1 MLSLSPKR
9 KRFTEARSPLWWTTG
24 ALVVASSIASA
35 QEVAPNANEDTS
47 PSESEVSSET
57 QPEFAFKSDLEPLL
71 KEYCINCHGEKRQK
85 AELNLEVF
93 LGSDEIS
100 LIESRKI
107 WEKVSHALISREMPP
122 DDKPQPTEDAR
133 MAAAEYIHWDLSQFD
148 CSKAVNPGRVTVRR
162 LNRNEYALTIR
173 DLIGV
178 DFNVT
183 EGFPNDEVGYGFDNI
198 GDVLSLP
205 PMLMEKYLDAA
216 EKISLEAIETDIP
229 AYPPRKKAEAEKLE
243 TTADT
248 ADLDTRY
255 LALMRE
261 GDALWDVE
269 ITAPGQYTFL
279 AKAYGMQA
287 GPDPAR
293 MSFAIDGEVIQIV
306 DVWAVADQPEI
317 YKVPVLITEPGKK
330 RLTVGYTNNYNV
342 QNHPDPDL
350 NGDRNLLV
358 DYLELVG
365 PMDAPKPVVK
375 ASHLRVIPDGATV
388 ERSPESARKVMKRF
402 ASLTYRRPVKEGE
415 LGRIMELI
423 EMVLEDGGSF
433 EEAIQLGVQAVLV
446 SPNFLYR
453 WELDPNSQVVA
464 ASSETSESE
473 PDSES
478 DVRNVTDYELASRLS
493 YFLWSSMPDQELFEL
508 ADRGVLH
515 EAFVLRQ
522 QIKRMLTDPKSD
534 ALVEFFAG
542 QWLQIRNLAG
552 VTPDSTEFPQF
563 DEELRAAMKKETEM
577 FFASIMREDRS
588 VLNLLDADYTFM
600 NERLAQHY
608 GVEGVS
614 GDEFIRVKWDA
625 QSPRRGVLTQ
635 ASILT
640 ITSNPTRT
648 SPVNRGKWILEQI
661 LGAPPPPPP
670 GNVEALAEGDDAKL
684 SGSLRQRFEL
694 HRSKPE
700 CATCHTKMDPIGFA
714 FENFDAVG
722 RFRDNDNG
730 FPIDP
735 SGELPTGE
743 KIDGPKS
750 LINIL
755 KSEETFLKTLSE
767 KMLTFALGR
776 GLEYYDKCA
785 VDDAI
790 ESLTMNDYR
799 FSILIEQIVFSDAF
813 MKRNPERQSSNEL

>member
-1 MLSLSPKR
+1 MLSLIKYPTYRS
-9 KRFTEARSPLWWTTG
+9 RFRLTPALSSLVLCFGLVSIFGQETDTEKSTEP
-24 ALVVASSIASA
+24 
-35 QEVAPNANEDTS
+35 QEVASDPAAY
-47 PSESEVSSET
+47 
-57 QPEFAFKSDLEPLL
+57 QFKKDLGPLL
-71 KEYCINCHGEKRQK
+71 EEYCIRCHGEKRQK

-93 LGSDEIS
+93 LGEDEIS
-100 LIESRKI
+100 LIENRKL
-107 WEKVSHALISREMPP
+107 WEKVAHALISREMPP
-122 DDKPQPTEDAR
+122 EDKPQPTEEAR
-133 MAAAEYIHWDLSQFD
+133 AAASEFITWDLAQFD
-148 CSKAVNPGRVTVRR
+148 CSNAVNPGRVTVRR

-173 DLIGV
+173 DLVGV
-178 DFNVT
+178 EFNVT

-216 EKISLEAIETDIP
+216 EKIATAAIQTDIP
-229 AYPPRKKAEAEKLE
+229 PYPPQIRVEAEGLQ

-248 ADLDTRY
+248 ADIDARY

-269 ITAPGQYTFL
+269 LKSPGQYTIR

-293 MSFAIDGEVIQIV
+293 MSFGLDGETLQVV
-306 DVWAVADQPEI
+306 DVWAVAGKAEI
-317 YKVPVLITEPGKK
+317 YEIPVHITDPGKK
-330 RLTVGYTNNYNV
+330 RVTVGYVNNYNV
-342 QNHPDPDL
+342 QDHPDPNL

-358 DYLELVG
+358 DYIEIIG
-365 PMDAPKPVVK
+365 PMDAPRPVVK
-375 ASHLRVIPDGATV
+375 ETHRRIIFKD
-388 ERSPESARKVMKRF
+388 PEPGQEWETAREVMQRF
-402 ASLTYRRPVKEGE
+402 ATRAYRRPVKDTE
-415 LGRIMELI
+415 LDRLMQLVG
-423 EMVLEDGGSF
+423 MVLEDGGSF
-433 EEAIQLGVQAVLV
+433 EESIQLGVQATLV

-453 WELDPNSQVVA
+453 WELDPGVEA
-464 ASSETSESE
+464 AATEEE
-473 PDSES
+473 LA
-478 DVRNVTDYELASRLS
+478 DVRKVTDYELASRLS
-493 YFLWSSMPDQELFEL
+493 YFLWSSMPDQELFDL
-508 ADRGVLH
+508 AEKGVLK
-515 EAFVLRQ
+515 ESFMLQQ
-522 QIKRMLTDPKSD
+522 QIKRMLADPKSD
-534 ALVEFFAG
+534 ALVEYFAG

-552 VTPDSTEFPQF
+552 AAPDPSAFPQF
-563 DEELRAAMKKETEM
+563 DEKLRAAMKKETEL
-577 FFASIMREDRS
+577 FFASIIREDRS
-588 VLNLLDADYTFM
+588 VLSLLDADYTFM
-600 NERLAQHY
+600 NERLAKHY

-625 QSPRRGVLTQ
+625 ESPRRGVLTQ

-670 GNVEALAEGDDAKL
+670 PNVEALPEGDDAKL
-684 SGSLRQRFEL
+684 TGSLRQRMEL

-700 CATCHTKMDPIGFA
+700 CATCHNKMDPIGFA
-714 FENFDAVG
+714 FENFDAIG

-735 SGELPTGE
+735 SGVLPTGQN
-743 KIDGPKS
+743 ISGPQG
-750 LINIL
+750 LIQIL
-755 KSEETFLKTLSE
+755 KTQETFVRSLSE
-767 KMLTFALGR
+767 KMLTYALGR

-785 VDDAI
+785 VDDII

-813 MKRNPERQSSNEL
+813 MKRNPERISSNEL